1 MNWPG
6 SGRRK
11 RSTDAQMSLDEIE
24 ESQLEYDHEL
34 NLKSLHYAFDQLK
47 VDENAEESHRVK
59 RDDHTKPP
67 MPTRKPHNKKMK
79 LTLNVGAFI
88 RKAIRSGRDKTMST
102 YWSYK
107 GSLTTPSCK
116 EAVTWVVF
124 QRILPI
130 AQVQANAFSSLYCN
144 NWRATMNMTAE
155 HNVQHLIHNCLNCER
170 KCV

>member
-116 EAVTWVVF
+116 EAVTWVIF
-124 QRILPI
+124 QRQLPI
-130 AQVQANAFSSLYCN
+130 AQVQANAFASLYSN
-144 NWRATMNMTAE
+144 NYRPARPAAPE
-155 HNVQHLIHNCLNCER
+155 HELKYLIHNCLHCNS
-170 KCV
+170 VG